1 MSGREWQ
8 GVAESGGG
16 GGDVERREFQ
26 ANLLGKLAYIIAAV
40 KSGSPVKLG

>member
-1 MSGREWQ
+1 MAGSGREWQ
-8 GVAESGGG
+8 RVVV